1 MRDVGV
7 TEGLLKN
14 LPPSKELLEF
24 YKSKLSTSRE
34 RERLLLDKWKESG
47 FYYGSYKG
55 VQAKLDSETSKRRDA
70 LSTVEDLKDALHQ
83 ERTLT
88 RKLYAQNHGYAARE
102 LENRRKIQALVH
114 IAGKSQGDIA
124 KVLDTQEL
132 SLDMI
137 PIPSELQRYIDENP
151 KPSPRIPTKDALVL
165 ELSVASK
172 QLVDQEK
179 LHLEQISNLK
189 NEIRSL
195 KKKNDCIVKHYETRL
210 EDCSRSLINL
220 ERVHKDLAKDFVQEK
235 EKFHQCESTW
245 EKEKEKWIRKV
256 QFLEQYGTNVPGMN
270 VDAGAFYTSKRVVDR
285 KMSNNNKALH
295 DVNRELKDMKV
306 SCDSYRSKILT
317 MESELDHL
325 RDKNASQK
333 EEANE
338 LLLKLKS
345 RIDVHKNRFE
355 DLESRRKLEMEGYQS
370 DVRILT
376 EKLRAVQRKLVAATV
391 GKSKEH
397 NYLQTIR
404 QQEEEIEKLNKFLK
418 KNPDWR

>member
-1 MRDVGV
+1 MSTNPRCYINRETLQDRVLSLNKLKMRDVGV

-114 IAGKSQGDIA
+114 IAGKIQGDIA

-172 QLVDQEK
+172 Q
-179 LHLEQISNLK
+179 
-189 NEIRSL
+189 
-195 KKKNDCIVKHYETRL
+195 KKNDCIVKHYETRL

-295 DVNRELKDMKV
+295 DVNRELKDMK
-306 SCDSYRSKILT
+306 
-317 MESELDHL
+317 SELDHL

-370 DVRILT
+370 D
-376 EKLRAVQRKLVAATV
+376 LVAATV